1 MELPLRL
8 SSRPDGSLFFGVPPY
23 VRIIMGAMFLL
34 LGSAIVAAGF
44 QGGLFGWFALA
55 LLLMGLLYREDWYFN
70 AATRNAHS
78 AIGFTPLVRKHIIA
92 FEEIESLQLAT
103 FSKGT
108 VPGSADER
116 RSDQEAFD
124 TMHGRPGQ
132 EDTRT
137 WTEPFKRRKL
147 YISLLLNT
155 RDGERYLLDMT
166 PARKSAQLAQAGRA
180 IAALVGCHFIDTL
193 PEHG

>member
-8 SSRPDGSLFFGVPPY
+8 SSRPDGSLFFGIPPY
-23 VRIIMGAMFLL
+23 VRIVMGAMFLL

-55 LLLMGLLYREDWYFN
+55 LLLMGLLYREDWFFN

-78 AIGFTPLVRKHIIA
+78 AIGFTPLVRTQTIA
-92 FEEIESLQLAT
+92 FEEIESLQLAA

-108 VPGSADER
+108 VPGSAEEK

-124 TMHGRPGQ
+124 TMDGRPGR
-132 EDTRT
+132 EDARI
-137 WTEPFKRRKL
+137 WSELFKRRKL
-147 YISLLLNT
+147 YISLLLIT

-166 PARKSAQLAQAGRA
+166 PARKAAQLAQAGRA

-193 PEHG
+193 PEHS